1 MRLLICGSRVWS
13 PKRHLIIKSIING
26 IKEVAE
32 DEEFTVISGGARGP
46 DSIAAETCEEFDI
59 DFEEY
64 PANWDAF
71 GKRAGIIRNEQMLN
85 TGIDLVVAFSDDIEN
100 SRGTKHMCNIA
111 WKKGVPVYV
120 VSSYE
125 YTD

>member
-1 MRLLICGSRVWS
+1 MRLLICGDRNWS
-13 PKRHLIIKSIING
+13 PKRHLIIKSIIAG
-26 IKEVAE
+26 IEKVCE
-32 DEEFTVISGGARGP
+32 DELTVISGGARGA
-46 DSIAAETCEEFDI
+46 DSIAREACELFKI

-71 GKRAGIIRNEQMLN
+71 GNSAGPIRNRQMLN
-85 TGIDLVVAFSDDIEN
+85 TGIDLVVAFADEVEST
-100 SRGTKHMCNIA
+100 RGTKDMCNEA